1 MSDQDLVRRV
11 GIIKFENNSL
21 QAETEFQ
28 NIFHKGLPD
37 FLNQNCEGI
46 LVDDP
51 ETGNLLRIVTEPPK
65 LKSGHLD
72 TYSIALIGRQLGL
85 NAIVTGSLEDI
96 RIIDEAQGIW
106 ITRETVH
113 FMEVVIRVEVN
124 DSRTA
129 TKLLDYKFTK
139 NVEIEDLDYQMI
151 KQDDK
156 IHLPMLNE
164 TLNELLA
171 EISKEICFTVKD
183 QPWTGFITEAAQDR
197 FTISSGSTTGLKTG
211 DVLEVF
217 DSSRI
222 IEGVGGQRFI
232 TPGLQ
237 IGEIEIVAIT
247 PNRSEARLI
256 SGKDIIKGSTVRRK

>member
-1 MSDQDLVRRV
+1 M
-11 GIIKFENNSL
+11 K
-21 QAETEFQ
+21 
-28 NIFHKGLPD
+28 
-37 FLNQNCEGI
+37 
-46 LVDDP
+46 
-51 ETGNLLRIVTEPPK
+51 
-65 LKSGHLD
+65 
-72 TYSIALIGRQLGL
+72 
-85 NAIVTGSLEDI
+85 
-96 RIIDEAQGIW
+96 
-106 ITRETVH
+106 
-113 FMEVVIRVEVN
+113 VN

-129 TKLLDYKFTK
+129 TKLLDYKFT
-139 NVEIEDLDYQMI
+139 NDVEIEDLDYQMI
-151 KQDDK
+151 KREDR

-171 EISKEICFTVKD
+171 EIGKEICHIVKD

-197 FTISSGSTTGLKTG
+197 FTISSGSRIGLKTG

-232 TPGLQ
+232 TPGLL

-247 PNRSEARLI
+247 PNRSEARLV